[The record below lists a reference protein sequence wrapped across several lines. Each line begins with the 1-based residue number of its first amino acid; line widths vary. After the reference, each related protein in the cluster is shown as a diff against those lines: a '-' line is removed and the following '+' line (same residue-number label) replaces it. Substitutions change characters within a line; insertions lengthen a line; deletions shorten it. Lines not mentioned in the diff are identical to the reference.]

1 MRNRGYEK
9 ISVGELPEELG
20 VAIDVFMNHIN
31 TESGTS
37 EDCYRTEID
46 CCAKYAKQTG
56 KISDVQYDAA
66 KSYYVYGGIHE
77 TKGHPRGIE
86 IEELK

>member
-9 ISVGELPEELG
+9 ISVGKL
-20 VAIDVFMNHIN
+20 
-31 TESGTS
+31 T

-46 CCAKYAKQTG
+46 CCVKHAKRMG
-56 KISDVQYDAA
+56 KISDEQYDAV

>member
-9 ISVGELPEELG
+9 ISVGKLTEELEQ
-20 VAIDVFMNHIN
+20 AIDTLLDHIN
-31 TESGTS
+31 TGSGTS
-37 EDCYRTEID
+37 GDYYRTEID
-46 CCAKYAKQTG
+46 CCVKHAKRMG
-56 KISDVQYDAA
+56 KISDEQYDAV

-86 IEELK
+86 IEE